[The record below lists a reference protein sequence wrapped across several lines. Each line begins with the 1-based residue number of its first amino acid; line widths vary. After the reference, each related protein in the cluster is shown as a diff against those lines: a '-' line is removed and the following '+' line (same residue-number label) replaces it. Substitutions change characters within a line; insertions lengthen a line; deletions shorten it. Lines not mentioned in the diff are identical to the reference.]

1 VISVTLEKLRKA
13 FGSTVAVDGVT
24 LEAPPG
30 GLTFL
35 VGPSGCGKTTILRM
49 IAGFIEPTAGVIRCL
64 EPIPFDAPDGLPV
77 RLLVFLLVPEQSTE
91 QHLTLLSELAELM
104 SDATIRESLMT
115 LDDPIQVHH
124 LLSAWEPQHP
134 AA

>member
-49 IAGFIEPTAGVIRCL
+49 IAGFIEPTAGVIR
-64 EPIPFDAPDGLPV
+64 FGSRVD
-77 RLLVFLLVPEQSTE
+77 VFLPPGYGPAVIVGQRAIAGETVLGRRGE
-91 QHLTLLSELAELM
+91 LTSPRGLA
-104 SDATIRESLMT
+104 
-115 LDDPIQVHH
+115 Q
-124 LLSAWEPQHP
+124 
-134 AA
+134 